1 MNTHTR
7 KVFISF
13 DYDEDRS
20 LKDLL
25 IGQSRNPDCPFEVI
39 DASLK
44 EAAPEDGW
52 EEKARARMVRADV
65 VIVIVGKKTHRA
77 PGVLKEVGLAR
88 KLHKKTV
95 QIIGHKAGPHK
106 RVSGAGVLYR
116 WTWDNLRKI
125 LDQSSNSERTSL

>member
-44 EAAPEDGW
+44 ESAPEDGW
-52 EEKARARMVRADV
+52 EEKARVRMAHADV

-77 PGVLKEVGLAR
+77 SGVLKEVALAR
-88 KLHKKTV
+88 KLRKRMV
-95 QIIGHKAGPHK
+95 QIIGHKDGPHK
-106 RVSGAGVLYR
+106 RVTGAGVLYR
-116 WTWDNLRKI
+116 WTWGNLQKI
-125 LDQSSNSERTSL
+125 LDQTSSSERTSL